1 MTVTQDGL
9 VHGFVGYFDSDLH
22 NDVAIS
28 ESQTTHCIPPS
39 FSFCGEVREGGGRE
53 GGRYKSV
60 PGGNYKIMIS

>member
-53 GGRYKSV
+53 EV
-60 PGGNYKIMIS
+60 F